1 MRLAVIADMHG
12 NSHALEAILADAER
26 VGVDAMAFLGDFVSD
41 CADPEGV
48 LALAREAARAYPCW
62 AVRGNREEYQVRY
75 AEGQEAWRADSR
87 TGSLLY
93 TAQRLSAA
101 DIAYFRRLPRS
112 LGLSVDERPGI
123 LLCHG
128 SPWATRDLLTPGS
141 ALLEQALSHAAQAG
155 HALLLLGHC
164 HVPFVLRKGGVLA
177 VNPGAAGLP
186 EDGDPRACWALA
198 TCEKGEWSA
207 QLMRV
212 KYDIAGAVRQM
223 EERGLADMAP
233 WWARCIAH
241 TMRTGICLNMQ
252 LLSRAQALQ
261 AQRDCDLEICFAQA
275 GKELEL

>member
-112 LGLSVDERPGI
+112 LGLSVDERPDI

-141 ALLEQALSHAAQAG
+141 APLDRAISRAAEKGCGLA
-155 HALLLLGHC
+155 LLGHC
-164 HVPFVLRKGGVLA
+164 HVPFVLREKGVLA

-186 EDGDPRACWALA
+186 EDGDPRARWALA

-207 QLMRV
+207 RLMRV
-212 KYDIAGAVRQM
+212 KYDVAGAVRQM
-223 EERGLADMAP
+223 EERGLVDMAP
-233 WWARCIAH
+233 WWARCVAH
-241 TMRTGICLNMQ
+241 TMRTGVCLNAK

-275 GKELEL
+275 GRELGL

>member
-112 LGLSVDERPGI
+112 LGLSVDERPDI

-141 ALLEQALSHAAQAG
+141 AH
-155 HALLLLGHC
+155 HD
-164 HVPFVLRKGGVLA
+164 K
-177 VNPGAAGLP
+177 
-186 EDGDPRACWALA
+186 DD
-198 TCEKGEWSA
+198 
-207 QLMRV
+207 
-212 KYDIAGAVRQM
+212 
-223 EERGLADMAP
+223 
-233 WWARCIAH
+233 AH
-241 TMRTGICLNMQ
+241 GFI
-252 LLSRAQALQ
+252 
-261 AQRDCDLEICFAQA
+261 LEID
-275 GKELEL
+275 

>member
-26 VGVDAMAFLGDFVSD
+26 VGVDAIAFLGDFVSD

-112 LGLSVDERPGI
+112 LGLSVDERSDI
-123 LLCHG
+123 LL
-128 SPWATRDLLTPGS
+128 SSAEKRSVSLETMPLTPFAKTTWRFREARLLMPPALCTRRKPCSS
-141 ALLEQALSHAAQAG
+141 ASSTTK
-155 HALLLLGHC
+155 
-164 HVPFVLRKGGVLA
+164 P
-177 VNPGAAGLP
+177 
-186 EDGDPRACWALA
+186 
-198 TCEKGEWSA
+198 
-207 QLMRV
+207 M
-212 KYDIAGAVRQM
+212 
-223 EERGLADMAP
+223 
-233 WWARCIAH
+233 
-241 TMRTGICLNMQ
+241 
-252 LLSRAQALQ
+252 
-261 AQRDCDLEICFAQA
+261 
-275 GKELEL
+275 